1 MTEENKEEVKPE
13 EVIKPDLEEDEDL
26 EEVDEVLQ
34 EQPKQDEQYSI
45 ENDPEIQK
53 IREYAQQIE
62 TAIKNN
68 PRLVNR
74 VENKHD
80 FASEIINTNSNQKI
94 SNLEDYQIQDLLD
107 KRSFM
112 NFLVAYG
119 WIELARLVKLKISD
133 VENYSLSKDGFLIER
148 AMVDNVRQASTMV
161 NVDPKNKPMKGGYN
175 V

>member
-1 MTEENKEEVKPE
+1 MAEEVKKEIEDNIEEDIEERDEITTEEPE
-13 EVIKPDLEEDEDL
+13 EK
-26 EEVDEVLQ
+26 
-34 EQPKQDEQYSI
+34 YSI

-94 SNLEDYQIQDLLD
+94 ANLEEEQIQDLLD

-112 NFLVAYG
+112 NFLQAYG
-119 WIELARLVKLKISD
+119 WLELSRLIGMKISD
-133 VENYSLSKDGFLIER
+133 IENYSLSKGGFLIER
-148 AMVDNVRQASTMV
+148 TMVDNIRQASTMV
-161 NVDPKNKPMKGGYN
+161 NVDPKNKPMKGGPN
-175 V
+175 AI